1 VLFQV
6 LMIGILTLSNSTVLS
21 TLMLPLLAIT
31 VYWGWCMHRE
41 CRPYTKFV
49 ELDNVFE
56 AQRNGADAITR
67 PQGEEHITASH
78 THLNRIRYAQN
89 DETLYV
95 APEDSRTDYSQPP
108 MTNFY
113 YGVLN
118 TGKRRYGHPAL
129 NGPLPQPWLPLKK
142 GQTLANFVDRDHG
155 EGNGSS
161 SVSDSHAQAV
171 VLTLRRRYNT
181 IREDA
186 GDLAGRLIRKAKHQ
200 PKRDSSLTPDTT
212 VTGDQDRAEQEH
224 SPSKAPSDTAS
235 NPWRDAVSGPS
246 QPVDRLRPYTH
257 VRRLSFD
264 LATGVINLPDDDGTW
279 LEGADLDD
287 SDSEREDGGVS
298 SPNGEMDG
306 DTSGNGVRRR
316 RSVYWHHPE
325 KRRLSGNLSQTRQ

>member
-1 VLFQV
+1 
-6 LMIGILTLSNSTVLS
+6 
-21 TLMLPLLAIT
+21 
-31 VYWGWCMHRE
+31 
-41 CRPYTKFV
+41 
-49 ELDNVFE
+49 
-56 AQRNGADAITR
+56 
-67 PQGEEHITASH
+67 
-78 THLNRIRYAQN
+78 
-89 DETLYV
+89 
-95 APEDSRTDYSQPP
+95 

-113 YGVLN
+113 YGVLKYVDVRPSRSLSDLAVLS

-212 VTGDQDRAEQEH
+212 VTGDQDGAEQEH

-235 NPWRDAVSGPS
+235 NPWRDVVPGPS

-264 LATGVINLPDDDGTW
+264 L
-279 LEGADLDD
+279 
-287 SDSEREDGGVS
+287 
-298 SPNGEMDG
+298 
-306 DTSGNGVRRR
+306 
-316 RSVYWHHPE
+316 
-325 KRRLSGNLSQTRQ
+325 